1 MKFFIKDFF
10 SKCDQITFTEEILNG
25 KLHFLCSVGVNFEN
39 FILGFALCYQFH
51 IMTAFLFSIGM
62 FPYACMVLIPIFCY
76 SNWPKKIFR
85 RAPLLLQPFL
95 PTTATPQENLDCY
108 PSIPSFDSSSA
119 KEAKD
124 KKSKHEFSFNL
135 RKYLSV
141 IFCMLYVTEQTFLP
155 WSHSITQVCIFRT
168 CMYVFTLW
176 IIQIFLATIHNFYLI
191 GLHER
196 SFLTSQFSF
205 IVILTGKIK
214 ETSASCK
221 KVSLL

>member
-1 MKFFIKDFF
+1 
-10 SKCDQITFTEEILNG
+10 
-25 KLHFLCSVGVNFEN
+25 
-39 FILGFALCYQFH
+39 
-51 IMTAFLFSIGM
+51 MTAFLFSIGM

-155 WSHSITQVCIFRT
+155 WSHSITQVN
-168 CMYVFTLW
+168 MTLLKRW
-176 IIQIFLATIHNFYLI
+176 SFPLRISSVNVTKSAGICGFDHIYWRNHYWKTSFFLCSVNRA
-191 GLHER
+191 
-196 SFLTSQFSF
+196 
-205 IVILTGKIK
+205 
-214 ETSASCK
+214 
-221 KVSLL
+221 